1 MLRVF
6 LKKLLSVLGYN
17 LVNTKLLED
26 SDDPFLVISRIF
38 KCESIRT
45 IIDGG
50 ASIGE
55 TSLRFLTLFPESKVY
70 MFEPYS
76 GFKQYLEEKESLYS
90 NLIYE
95 PCALS
100 NCQSYKLLQI
110 NESKGTNSILHGDSI
125 GKEIYG
131 SQFKNVGEE
140 KIKCITLDLWFND
153 KEINSIDILKLD
165 VQGTEIDVLEGAKN
179 LFSKN
184 MIRSLIVE
192 INFQECY
199 EDQKSWVHLVNNL
212 TNSRFHLFN
221 LYNPYFYSGRLVQAD
236 AIFIHDLGLK
246 SLNLR
251 SEFHDYSKYLRK

>member
-1 MLRVF
+1 M
-6 LKKLLSVLGYN
+6 
-17 LVNTKLLED
+17 
-26 SDDPFLVISRIF
+26 
-38 KCESIRT
+38 
-45 IIDGG
+45 
-50 ASIGE
+50 
-55 TSLRFLTLFPESKVY
+55 
-70 MFEPYS
+70 
-76 GFKQYLEEKESLYS
+76 
-90 NLIYE
+90 
-95 PCALS
+95 
-100 NCQSYKLLQI
+100 
-110 NESKGTNSILHGDSI
+110 
-125 GKEIYG
+125 
-131 SQFKNVGEE
+131 GEE

-153 KEINSIDILKLD
+153 KEINTIDILKLD

-236 AIFIHDLGLK
+236 AIFIHDLVLK

>member
-1 MLRVF
+1 MIRVGYPVENLYSLSKCDFLVGPPSSYIGWSAFYGNKPLLTIEDYDNFMQKNIKKRIKSNFMLRVFF

-17 LVNTKLLED
+17 LVNTKLSED

-125 GKEIYG
+125 GKEIYEANL
-131 SQFKNVGEE
+131 KMWE
-140 KIKCITLDLWFND
+140 KK
-153 KEINSIDILKLD
+153 K
-165 VQGTEIDVLEGAKN
+165 
-179 LFSKN
+179 
-184 MIRSLIVE
+184 
-192 INFQECY
+192 
-199 EDQKSWVHLVNNL
+199 
-212 TNSRFHLFN
+212 
-221 LYNPYFYSGRLVQAD
+221 
-236 AIFIHDLGLK
+236 
-246 SLNLR
+246 
-251 SEFHDYSKYLRK
+251 